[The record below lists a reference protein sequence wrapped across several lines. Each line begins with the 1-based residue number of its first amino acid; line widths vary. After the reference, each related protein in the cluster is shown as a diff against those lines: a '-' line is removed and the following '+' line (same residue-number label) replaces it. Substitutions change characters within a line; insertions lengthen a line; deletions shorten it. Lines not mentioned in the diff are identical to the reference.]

1 MATPVTPSA
10 LPTPEPAANDN
21 SFRRLIGAII
31 SPKETFESIARRPTW
46 IVPVLLIV
54 VFSLLLVFL
63 FSQRVGW
70 RSLIVRQDEQNSRVQ
85 KQMENMTAEQRDNM
99 IDTQTKFA
107 APFGYGVTLVGPFI
121 ALVVVA
127 AVLMLAFTIVLGTK
141 VGFKQSMGIV
151 SYSWTPGI
159 IGVFLGILI
168 LYLKDPSTIDLEH
181 LVATNA
187 GAFLS
192 DSAPKWLN
200 TLLTSFDLFTF
211 WNMILMAFGFSAI
224 DPKKASWG
232 KAFATVFALWFIFVL
247 VKTGFSAAF
256 S

>member
-1 MATPVTPSA
+1 MSTSATPSA

-21 SFRRLIGAII
+21 SFSRLIGAII
-31 SPKETFESIARRPTW
+31 SPKATFESIARRPTW
-46 IVPVLLIV
+46 LLPILLIV
-54 VFSLLLVFL
+54 AGSLLLVGI

-70 RSLIVRQDEQNSRVQ
+70 RSMIIRQDEQNSRVQ
-85 KQMENMTAEQRDNM
+85 KQMENMTTEQRDNM

-107 APFGYGVTLVGPFI
+107 APFAYGFTVVGPFI

-127 AVLMLAFTIVLGTK
+127 AVLMLAFTIILGTK
-141 VGFKQSMGIV
+141 VGFKQSLGIV
-151 SYSWTPGI
+151 SYSWTPGL
-159 IGVFLGILI
+159 IGILLGILI
-168 LYLKDPSTIDLEH
+168 LFLKDPSTIDLEH

-200 TLLTSFDLFTF
+200 TLLTSCDLFTF

-224 DPKKASWG
+224 DPKKVSWG
-232 KAFATVFALWFIFVL
+232 KAFATVFGLWVVFVL